1 MCRII
6 WKVIQDRVCFSTSQ
20 NDWEDSDW
28 AGCPAYRGSTSSYCI
43 FYFFWILSYFM
54 DKGAKNHIFTLSRS
68 QIRRNDRYLLWII
81 LASKI
86 CEYCGNKA
94 ALHIATN
101 CELSFYL
108 WQNTSKLG
116 AVDIHSPSWGEML
129 KTIRKI
135 TRLAGS
141 YYVMEDQLEKIND
154 CHVLIKNDNAF
165 LDVIVIIM
173 PAISGVRNNINYL
186 FTSQPAVFFYPLIE
200 YNLFIFSWLIFHNQ
214 LNR

>member
-1 MCRII
+1 
-6 WKVIQDRVCFSTSQ
+6 
-20 NDWEDSDW
+20 
-28 AGCPAYRGSTSSYCI
+28 
-43 FYFFWILSYFM
+43 
-54 DKGAKNHIFTLSRS
+54 
-68 QIRRNDRYLLWII
+68 

-101 CELSFYL
+101 CVFHERARHIEVNCHFICDKIQASWELLISIL
-108 WQNTSKLG
+108 HLEG
-116 AVDIHSPSWGEML
+116 RCL

-173 PAISGVRNNINYL
+173 PAISGVRNSINYL
-186 FTSQPAVFFYPLIE
+186 FTSQPAVFNNPLIE